1 MDSYP
6 TRWNTIFC
14 NFITCLGGCAF
25 LCHVTSYFYEP
36 KVTASIEM
44 TKIYDM
50 TINAYLDGDQS
61 NIGFDL
67 EADFREMFHW
77 NMNQL
82 FVYVTAS
89 FETEKN
95 KRNEITIWDQV
106 QISSYYI
113 IYFKSTYFKFK
124 SVNF

>member
-1 MDSYP
+1 
-6 TRWNTIFC
+6 
-14 NFITCLGGCAF
+14 
-25 LCHVTSYFYEP
+25 
-36 KVTASIEM
+36 M